1 MDLEQHDARLER
13 FLSAQRDNYEIA
25 LQEIKSG
32 LKQSHWMWYIFP
44 QLRGLGRSDMARDY
58 GIDDLAEA
66 ELYLKDE
73 TLSKQL
79 VEISGELLK
88 LNENN
93 PIAIFG
99 KTDARKLQSCMTLFS
114 RVKDAE
120 LVFEEVLLKYYL
132 GYPDENTLRIL
143 DEQRLNQ
150 NA

>member
-1 MDLEQHDARLER
+1 
-13 FLSAQRDNYEIA
+13 
-25 LQEIKSG
+25 
-32 LKQSHWMWYIFP
+32 
-44 QLRGLGRSDMARDY
+44 MARYY
-58 GIDDLAEA
+58 GIDDLTEA

-73 TLSKQL
+73 TLCKQL
-79 VEISGELLK
+79 VEISRELLNLK
-88 LNENN
+88 ENN